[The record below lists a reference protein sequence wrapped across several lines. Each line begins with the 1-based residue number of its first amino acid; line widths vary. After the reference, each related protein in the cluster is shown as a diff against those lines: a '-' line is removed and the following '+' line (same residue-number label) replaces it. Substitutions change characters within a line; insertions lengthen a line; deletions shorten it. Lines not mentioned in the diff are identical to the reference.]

1 MQGSSLADI
10 SFERRSR
17 RGEVMM
23 NRKFVAILVTA
34 FLMLGA
40 GWVQAAPEK
49 EPAKKQEPIKIGA
62 LFALSG
68 PAAAIGMPTKLVAEM
83 VVAKINKEGGIN
95 GRPLELVIGDT
106 ESDAAKAATI
116 AKKFIYQDK
125 VAAIIG
131 PTRTDSGMAVKKI
144 VEEAGMPTFM
154 TVGGDPVIM
163 GGEKLGSFK
172 YVFKSPQRSS
182 IAVKKLY
189 SYLKSKD
196 IKTIG
201 LLTATDGF
209 GKDGLTWLEKL
220 APEYGLEIVAKES
233 FGPQDTD
240 MTAQLTKIKNAKPQA
255 IICWTIGPAG
265 AIVSKNKAQL
275 GVDIPLFQCHGLPD
289 PKYIELAGKA
299 AEGDRMPST
308 KLMAVDELPD
318 SDPQKPVIKEFI
330 HLYKDVYHYDK
341 QFPINTHSGYAWD
354 AIMIVADGMKK
365 AGTDPAKL
373 RDAIEQTKGYVGV
386 SGIYNITPEDHNGLG
401 EDSMVIVQ
409 VKDGKFVLAK

>member
-1 MQGSSLADI
+1 
-10 SFERRSR
+10 
-17 RGEVMM
+17 MM
-23 NRKFVAILVTA
+23 NRKFVAILVTI
-34 FLMLGA
+34 FLLLGA

-95 GRPLELVIGDT
+95 GRPLVLVIGDT

-116 AKKFIYQDK
+116 AKKFIHQDK

-182 IAVKKLY
+182 ITVKKLY

-196 IKTIG
+196 IKTVG
-201 LLTATDGF
+201 LLTASDGF
-209 GKDGLTWLEKL
+209 GKDGLKWLEKL

-275 GVDIPLFQCHGLPD
+275 GIDLPLFQCHGLPD
-289 PKYIELAGKA
+289 PKYVELAGKA

-365 AGTDPAKL
+365 AGTDADPL